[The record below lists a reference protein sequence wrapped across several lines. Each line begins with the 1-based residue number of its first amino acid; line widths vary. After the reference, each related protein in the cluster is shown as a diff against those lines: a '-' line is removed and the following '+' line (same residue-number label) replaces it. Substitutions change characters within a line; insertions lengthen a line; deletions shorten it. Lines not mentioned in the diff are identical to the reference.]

1 MSFVVSL
8 FKSWRNLQMLFAP
21 RRCFVCRRILR
32 RDEEILCTAC
42 LSDIQQTGIF
52 GEPNNV
58 VERLFWGVTPVER
71 AASWLKYT
79 SGSNVGEMIHA
90 LKYAGMI
97 RIGHLLGRAMGRAM
111 DHHGFF
117 DGVDLIVPVPLHKRK
132 EDERGYNQSA
142 EIAYGVSE
150 VTGLPVSTT
159 AVIRG
164 VDTPTQTLLSPEAR
178 MKNVSG
184 AFVVARPEEI
194 MGKHILFIDDVLTTG
209 ATTISCLKAVSDAP
223 WFAGSHTRMSVLTLA
238 LAGQHFDGAAG
249 YRPWNPFEPSLK
261 ETSVGI
267 FGNCLKKDEER
278 KD

>member
-1 MSFVVSL
+1 
-8 FKSWRNLQMLFAP
+8 MLFVP

-52 GEPNNV
+52 GEPDNV

-111 DHHGFF
+111 AHHGFF

-142 EIAYGVSE
+142 ERLWRVG
-150 VTGLPVSTT
+150 GDGT
-159 AVIRG
+159 ARLHHG
-164 VDTPTQTLLSPEAR
+164 RDSR
-178 MKNVSG
+178 
-184 AFVVARPEEI
+184 R
-194 MGKHILFIDDVLTTG
+194 
-209 ATTISCLKAVSDAP
+209 
-223 WFAGSHTRMSVLTLA
+223 
-238 LAGQHFDGAAG
+238 
-249 YRPWNPFEPSLK
+249 
-261 ETSVGI
+261 
-267 FGNCLKKDEER
+267 
-278 KD
+278 

>member
-1 MSFVVSL
+1 
-8 FKSWRNLQMLFAP
+8 
-21 RRCFVCRRILR
+21 
-32 RDEEILCTAC
+32 
-42 LSDIQQTGIF
+42 
-52 GEPNNV
+52 
-58 VERLFWGVTPVER
+58 
-71 AASWLKYT
+71 
-79 SGSNVGEMIHA
+79 
-90 LKYAGMI
+90 
-97 RIGHLLGRAMGRAM
+97 M

>member
-1 MSFVVSL
+1 
-8 FKSWRNLQMLFAP
+8 MLFAP

-32 RDEEILCTAC
+32 CDEEILCTAC

-52 GEPNNV
+52 GEPDNV

-150 VTGLPVSTT
+150 VTGFHG
-159 AVIRG
+159 R
-164 VDTPTQTLLSPEAR
+164 
-178 MKNVSG
+178 
-184 AFVVARPEEI
+184 
-194 MGKHILFIDDVLTTG
+194 
-209 ATTISCLKAVSDAP
+209 
-223 WFAGSHTRMSVLTLA
+223 
-238 LAGQHFDGAAG
+238 
-249 YRPWNPFEPSLK
+249 
-261 ETSVGI
+261 
-267 FGNCLKKDEER
+267 
-278 KD
+278 